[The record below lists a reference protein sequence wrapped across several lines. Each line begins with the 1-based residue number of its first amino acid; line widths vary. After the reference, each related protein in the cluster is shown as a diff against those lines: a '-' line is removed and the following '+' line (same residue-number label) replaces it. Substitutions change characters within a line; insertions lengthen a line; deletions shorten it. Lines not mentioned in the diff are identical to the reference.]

1 MSAQDDRRDS
11 GYRMQDSRRAIG
23 DRMIK
28 DRADIKAGIS
38 AARAS
43 TFKADLNAL
52 ESSPRK
58 QVALTNREAKGTR
71 AATVGTGIYK
81 APATTGTT
89 GVGIASPFVEA
100 DLTQREWWP
109 TGWTSTDGVFEYPAE
124 KRVVMT
130 DDNGAKVEFQYA
142 SPQP

>member
-1 MSAQDDRRDS
+1 MSLES
-11 GYRMQDSRRAIG
+11 ERRAIG
-23 DRMIK
+23 SNNEAHRRGIGQRMIN

-58 QVALTNREAKGTR
+58 QVTLSQREARGSR
-71 AATVGTGIYK
+71 AATVGTGVYK
-81 APATTGTT
+81 PPAAPA
-89 GVGIASPFVEA
+89 GIASPFVEA

>member
-1 MSAQDDRRDS
+1 MSEQE
-11 GYRMQDSRRAIG
+11 RRAIG
-23 DRMIK
+23 VNNEAARRAIGQRMIN
-28 DRADIKAGIS
+28 DRAAIKAGIT

-52 ESSPRK
+52 ETPPRK
-58 QVALTNREAKGTR
+58 QVTLSQREARGSR
-71 AATVGTGIYK
+71 AATVGTGVYK
-81 APATTGTT
+81 PPSAPA
-89 GVGIASPFVEA
+89 GIASPFVEA